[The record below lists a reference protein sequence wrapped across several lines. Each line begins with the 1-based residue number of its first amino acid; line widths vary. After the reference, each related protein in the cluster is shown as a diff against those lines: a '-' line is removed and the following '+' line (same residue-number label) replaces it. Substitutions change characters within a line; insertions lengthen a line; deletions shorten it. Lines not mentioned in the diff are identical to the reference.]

1 MTRHEGDIVRASGSL
16 GGWLA
21 LCSTCQWCPDVVYPS
36 AGEAAT
42 AVGRHVLDH
51 NRQETTP

>member
-1 MTRHEGDIVRASGSL
+1 MTRHEGDILRASAPLGSWVAACAC
-16 GGWLA
+16 GW
-21 LCSTCQWCPDVVYPS
+21 TGPDVYPT

-51 NRQETTP
+51 NRQETTQ

>member
-1 MTRHEGDIVRASGSL
+1 MTRHEGDILRATTPL
-16 GGWLA
+16 GHWLA
-21 LCSTCQWCPDVVYPS
+21 VCTTCGWTGPDTYPT

>member
-1 MTRHEGDIVRASGSL
+1 MTRHEGDILRATSPL
-16 GGWLA
+16 GHWIAACACG
-21 LCSTCQWCPDVVYPS
+21 WCPDVTYPS

>member
-1 MTRHEGDIVRASGSL
+1 VTRHEGDILRASGSL

-21 LCSTCQWCPDVVYPS
+21 ACACGWCPDVVYPT